1 MIIIIFSL
9 FLSYAKPILSYRKI
23 KNLIGIFWQLNKI
36 NMEDGILRVFVRLIL
51 YQKIIGNLLCLKTC

>member
-9 FLSYAKPILSYRKI
+9 FLSYAKHILSYRKI